1 VEYGCQLGFI
11 FDDLI
16 SHNMSQKKNVS
27 NLINVFVYWKYVGG
41 LMLLTLLINGLKLYL
56 PFIIASSIDSVK
68 MPSFNFESEILKFAL
83 TLFLIFV
90 FTILQLN
97 LETFTAEKV
106 AFDLRKELVFRI
118 STKSYDA
125 LSTQSPAT
133 LQSNFTN
140 DIDSIKNYLS
150 KEIITVLASFVIV
163 IGASFILLRIN
174 WKLGLIFGVVLPL
187 IGIIFFFFRGKIGGL
202 LNKYRKVI
210 DYMSNIVNESIVGAS
225 LIRVLNA
232 QTFELDKFSSANNEA
247 KAFGFNIAH
256 SLAILSPTLILLTN
270 LITAA
275 ILIMGGSYVINNT
288 ISLGNFV
295 AFNSYLS
302 LSLGP
307 IMALGLMSNLFA
319 DLKCSI
325 DRLNK
330 IGQVENTDIITKQSG
345 DVGGNIEIQSAGLKR
360 VDQTIFENI
369 SFKIKAGS
377 KVAIMGPTG
386 SGKTQLIHTMIN
398 LLKLSSGSI
407 EFGGQ
412 NVGNIDPEYFYKQV
426 SIVYQEHIIFN
437 TSILE
442 NIVFDKIIEN
452 EILERAIRAAEVH
465 EFAVKLSHG
474 LATLVA
480 ERGANLSGGQRQRI
494 MLARA
499 LVTNPKILILDNFL
513 SHIDIKTAALI
524 VDNLKIFYPELTVI
538 LVTQNVALVKDY
550 DQVYLLNDGNVV
562 CNGTHRELL
571 ANPIYQEMCE
581 F

>member
-16 SHNMSQKKNVS
+16 SHIMSQKKNVS

-56 PFIIASSIDSVK
+56 PFIIASSIDSFK
-68 MPSFNFESEILKFAL
+68 MPSFNFESEILKFTL

-106 AFDLRKELVFRI
+106 AFDLRKELVLRI
-118 STKSYDA
+118 SAKSYEA
-125 LSTQSPAT
+125 LSLQSPAT

-150 KEIITVLASFVIV
+150 KEIITVVASLVIV
-163 IGASFILLRIN
+163 AGASFILLRIN
-174 WKLGLIFGVVLPL
+174 WKLGLMFGVVLPL
-187 IGIIFFFFRGKIGGL
+187 IGIMFFFFRGKIGGL
-202 LNKYRKVI
+202 LNEYRKVI
-210 DYMSNIVNESIVGAS
+210 DNMSNIVNESIMGAY

-232 QTFELDKFSSANNEA
+232 QTFELNKFSFANHQA

-256 SLAILSPTLILLTN
+256 SLAILSPSLILLTN
-270 LITAA
+270 LISAA
-275 ILIMGGSYVINNT
+275 ILVMGGSYVINDV

-325 DRLNK
+325 HRLNN
-330 IGQVENTDIITKQSG
+330 IGQIDNIEVVRKQYT
-345 DVGGNIEIQSAGLKR
+345 DVGRDIEIRSAGYKK
-360 VDQTIFENI
+360 VEQTIFENI
-369 SFKIKAGS
+369 SLNIKAGS
-377 KVAIMGPTG
+377 KVAIIGPTG
-386 SGKTQLIHTMIN
+386 SGKTQLIHALIN
-398 LLKLSSGSI
+398 LLKLSAGTI

-412 NVGNIDPEYFYKQV
+412 DVVNIHPEYFYKQV

-442 NIVFDKIIEN
+442 NIVFDGIIEK
-452 EILERAIRAAEVH
+452 EMLERAVRAAEVH

-474 LATLVA
+474 LLTMVA
-480 ERGANLSGGQRQRI
+480 ERGSNLSGGQRQRI

-499 LVTNPKILILDNFL
+499 LVTNPKVLILDNFL

-524 VDNLKIFYPELTVI
+524 VDNLKIFYPGLTVI
-538 LVTQNVALVKDY
+538 LVTQNVSLVKDY
-550 DQVYLLNDGNVV
+550 DQVYLLSDGKLV
-562 CNGTHRELL
+562 CNGTPRELL
-571 ANPIYQEMCE
+571 ANPVYQEICE

>member
-1 VEYGCQLGFI
+1 
-11 FDDLI
+11 
-16 SHNMSQKKNVS
+16 MSQKKNVS

-56 PFIIASSIDSVK
+56 PFIIASSIDSFK
-68 MPSFNFESEILKFAL
+68 MPSFNFESEILKFTL

-106 AFDLRKELVFRI
+106 AFDLRKELVLRI
-118 STKSYDA
+118 SAKSYEA
-125 LSTQSPAT
+125 LSLQSPAT

-150 KEIITVLASFVIV
+150 KEIITVVASLVIV
-163 IGASFILLRIN
+163 AGASFILLRIN
-174 WKLGLIFGVVLPL
+174 WKLGLMFGVVLPL
-187 IGIIFFFFRGKIGGL
+187 IGIMFFFFRGKIGGL
-202 LNKYRKVI
+202 LNEYRKVI
-210 DYMSNIVNESIVGAS
+210 DNMSNIVNESIMGAY

-232 QTFELDKFSSANNEA
+232 QTFELNKFSFANHQA

-256 SLAILSPTLILLTN
+256 SLAILSPSLILLTN
-270 LITAA
+270 LISAA
-275 ILIMGGSYVINNT
+275 ILVMGGSYVINDV

-325 DRLNK
+325 HRLNN
-330 IGQVENTDIITKQSG
+330 IGQIDNIEVVRKQYT
-345 DVGGNIEIQSAGLKR
+345 DVGRDIEIRSAGYKK
-360 VDQTIFENI
+360 VEQTIFENI
-369 SFKIKAGS
+369 SLNIKAGS
-377 KVAIMGPTG
+377 KVAIIGPTG
-386 SGKTQLIHTMIN
+386 SGKTQLIHALIN
-398 LLKLSSGSI
+398 LLKLSAGTI

-412 NVGNIDPEYFYKQV
+412 DVVNIHPEYFYKQV

-442 NIVFDKIIEN
+442 NIVFDGIIEK
-452 EILERAIRAAEVH
+452 EMLERAVRAAEVH

-474 LATLVA
+474 LLTMVA
-480 ERGANLSGGQRQRI
+480 ERGSNLSGGQRQRI

-499 LVTNPKILILDNFL
+499 LVTNPKVLILDNFL

-524 VDNLKIFYPELTVI
+524 VDNLKIFYPGLTVI
-538 LVTQNVALVKDY
+538 LVTQNVSLVKDY
-550 DQVYLLNDGNVV
+550 DQVYLLSDGKLV
-562 CNGTHRELL
+562 CNGTPRELL
-571 ANPIYQEMCE
+571 ANPVYQEICE